1 MHTGRFLI
9 LLLSSVSLGLAACGD
24 DEPTETECPAGQI
37 FSSSEGRCVPRDP
50 PVTDA
55 DGDGV
60 AAADD
65 CDDNDASLGATADD
79 ADCDGVLTAEDCD
92 DSDDTVGSNADDMD
106 CDGVAVADDCDDM
119 DASLGAIS
127 ADADCDGVL
136 TADDC
141 DDADDT
147 VGSSAMD
154 MDCDGVPTAMDC
166 DDMDDTI
173 GSNAMDMDC
182 DGVPTAMDCD
192 DMDDAVGSNAM
203 DMDCDGVATADD
215 CNDMDASLGATA
227 ADADCDGVL
236 TAADCDD
243 NDAALGAIAEDAD
256 CDGVPTA
263 IDCDDND
270 AGIGSNAGDMDCDG
284 VATAD
289 DCDDMDDS
297 LGAIADDT
305 DCDGALNG
313 VDECPND
320 PEYQVTPP
328 PVVNVAFPGL
338 VSATNGTSITVRGTA
353 IAVCETTVTAVSAD
367 INGTAQS
374 LTITPGAEADWS
386 FSTSLTADAMNT
398 FVVTATSSATLDA
411 SATVM
416 LRQHP
421 AAAPAFGGAFGLD
434 VDSATNTAYVVD
446 NALPGIFSIDL
457 TTGATNEFSGPNSG
471 SGPVEA
477 DFSDPQ
483 GGIVVDS
490 ANNRLLVT
498 DNGLDAI
505 VAVSLTD
512 GARSIFSDNSTDAD
526 GPDIGVPYGI
536 TVANGVAY
544 YVDSTAAVDGV
555 VAVNLT
561 DGERTSFS
569 DDNAPG
575 VAQPIDFGTPR
586 DIAYDATNN
595 RLLVVDSGSS
605 GPDGDALI
613 AVSLADGSRAEVAQ
627 TTTALSLGTPRGVAV
642 SGNTAYIADTGSG
655 VDAIIAVD
663 LTAGGTFGDR
673 TVLSDAVTGTGE
685 PTFNNARGVYVDTNR
700 LLVTDSDFGQ
710 LIAVSTE
717 VATLGNRVF
726 IEPATPAPPLV
737 GTGPTIS
744 LPIGVVFNEGEIYV
758 ADQGGSVFSL
768 DPTSGERS
776 VLNDTSLTN
785 PQGLGIDVA
794 GGQLLVPDNGEDSV
808 VGIDFSTGVGTVIT
822 DDDSLDDSIT
832 ETSSILGS
840 PRGSPVVLPG
850 GTDALVCDP
859 SGGRDAIYQFNL
871 TTGERTLFARTDGD
885 AELFSG
891 IQSLAIDPDGGRLFV
906 TAGSGSASSS
916 SPDVLVEVN
925 IATKALTVLAS
936 ETVGTGPV
944 LGNPRGVQYDPVN
957 DTVLVIDS
965 DLDALVE
972 VQLNADPSTN
982 ARTVIADATTG
993 NGDHLTSLANDFSFI
1008 ALDSENRVVYAVI
1021 EGTGTVMLIDLTTGD
1036 QVVIAR

>member
-1 MHTGRFLI
+1 
-9 LLLSSVSLGLAACGD
+9 
-24 DEPTETECPAGQI
+24 
-37 FSSSEGRCVPRDP
+37 
-50 PVTDA
+50 
-55 DGDGV
+55 
-60 AAADD
+60 
-65 CDDNDASLGATADD
+65 
-79 ADCDGVLTAEDCD
+79 
-92 DSDDTVGSNADDMD
+92 MD
-106 CDGVAVADDCDDM
+106 CDGVPTANDCDDM
-119 DASLGAIS
+119 D
-127 ADADCDGVL
+127 
-136 TADDC
+136 
-141 DDADDT
+141 DT
-147 VGSSAMD
+147 IGSSAMD
-154 MDCDGVPTAMDC
+154 MDCDGVPTANDC
-166 DDMDDTI
+166 NDMDDT
-173 GSNAMDMDC
+173 
-182 DGVPTAMDCD
+182 
-192 DMDDAVGSNAM
+192 VGSNAM

-215 CNDMDASLGATA
+215 CNDMDASLGATS

-243 NDAALGAIAEDAD
+243 NDAGLGAIAADAD
-256 CDGVPTA
+256 CDGVLTA
-263 IDCDDND
+263 VDCDDND
-270 AGIGSNAGDMDCDG
+270 AGVGSNAGDMDCDG

-297 LGAIADDT
+297 LGAIAEDT

-367 INGTAQS
+367 INGTSQS

-398 FVVTATSSATLDA
+398 FVVTATSSATLDG

-536 TVANGVAY
+536 TIANGVAY
-544 YVDSTAAVDGV
+544 YVDSTSAVDGV

-586 DIAYDATNN
+586 DIAYDAANN

-613 AVSLADGSRAEVAQ
+613 AVSLSDGSRAEVAQ

-673 TVLSDAVTGTGE
+673 TILSDAATGTGE

-726 IEPATPAPPLV
+726 IEPATPAPPAVGAGPTIASAQGLAIDPVSGRVYIADTTAASILALDV
-737 GTGPTIS
+737 GTGTRS
-744 LPIGVVFNEGEIYV
+744 VV
-758 ADQGGSVFSL
+758 ADDMSAGTVLL
-768 DPTSGERS
+768 DPR
-776 VLNDTSLTN
+776 
-785 PQGLGIDVA
+785 GLGWEA
-794 GGQLLVPDNGEDSV
+794 MNGRLLVPDATIDGIVAIDPATGTGTLISDNDSP
-808 VGIDFSTGVGTVIT
+808 D
-822 DDDSLDDSIT
+822 
-832 ETSSILGS
+832 ETSGTFGS
-840 PRGSPVVLPG
+840 PRGRPVLEMG
-850 GTDALVCDP
+850 GASLLVADTARDSIYRVALVD
-859 SGGRDAIYQFNL
+859 
-871 TTGERTLFARTDGD
+871 GERTYFATSPNDGFL
-885 AELFSG
+885 EG
-891 IQSLAIDPDGGRLFV
+891 VQSLAIDTPNNRVFATTGGTSDQADTLLSFDLTTGTETV
-906 TAGSGSASSS
+906 IANLSTDTTPVGSG
-916 SPDVLVEVN
+916 PDMTFPRALAFDPDNDRVLVFDV
-925 IATKALTVLAS
+925 
-936 ETVGTGPV
+936 
-944 LGNPRGVQYDPVN
+944 
-957 DTVLVIDS
+957 
-965 DLDALVE
+965 DLDAIVAVSLG
-972 VQLNADPSTN
+972 SGF
-982 ARTVIADATTG
+982 ARTIISDATTG
-993 NGDHLTSLANDFSFI
+993 NGDHLTNLGAVEN
-1008 ALDSENRVVYAVI
+1008 ALDIDRAAQVAFALNSDSAEVI
-1021 EGTGTVMLIDLTTGD
+1021 MIDLTTGD